1 MFMDENTVRIMN
13 KLRFPPCTGCS
24 KYTIYTKLHKE
35 QSVTTVL
42 HILYS

>member
-1 MFMDENTVRIMN
+1 MFIDENTVRIIDE
-13 KLRFPPCTGCS
+13 LRFTPCTGCS

-35 QSVTTVL
+35 HRVTTLL